1 MLSSLGAQPLSPSS
15 GRVWGAM
22 RVGQSDEIGDEVV
35 EPLQGVSVPSR
46 TTIAAGYRP
55 VPTVIEHSA
64 SKSRLGSGGLI
75 LLLTSSG
82 LAPAWALQGVAVPA
96 VRVGRPN
103 LESEVSALS
112 VAVHFEDVAV
122 QAGLTAPN
130 ISGQEHT
137 KEYILET
144 TGNGVAI
151 IDYDNDGLADIFLPN
166 ASTFQGPQEMRAA
179 STQRLYRNVGNL
191 RFKDVT
197 EAAGLRRTGW
207 GQGVCV
213 GDYDNDGYRD
223 LFVTFWGHSSLY
235 RNQGDGTFL
244 DVTSVVGLKSPTVRW
259 DTGCTFVDYDLD
271 GRLDLAV
278 AGYVGFDKEKI
289 PKPGSEGFCK
299 WKGLPVMCGPRG
311 LPFGRNYLFRNVANG
326 QFKDVSESSGI
337 GLPTTRYTLGIL
349 ATDFDNDGYPDIYGA
364 CDSTPS
370 LLYHNQQDGTFA
382 EIGILAGVALN
393 EDGQE
398 QAGMGV
404 AAADYDEDGFM
415 DLVKTNFADD
425 VSNLY
430 RNNGDGTF
438 TDMVYLSGLGS
449 ETQFLG
455 WGVHFLDVD
464 HDGRLDVLLVNG
476 HVYPEIDQ
484 ADLQSRYHQQRQLY
498 WNVGQ
503 GRFKD
508 ISNESGPGIEEEWS
522 SRGSA
527 VGDLDNDGSL
537 EVVINNMGD
546 RPSLLRNSAAH
557 GSWLLV
563 RLEGVQSNRD
573 AIGARVSV
581 VVGNR
586 RLSRELQGGSGY
598 ISQDDSRLHFGLGGH
613 EEYDSIEVEWP
624 GGQSETFGTGKAN
637 RMVVLREGEGSAPAM

>member
-1 MLSSLGAQPLSPSS
+1 MKK
-15 GRVWGAM
+15 RV
-22 RVGQSDEIGDEVV
+22 V
-35 EPLQGVSVPSR
+35 L
-46 TTIAAGYRP
+46 
-55 VPTVIEHSA
+55 A
-64 SKSRLGSGGLI
+64 SLI
-75 LLLTSSG
+75 LLLPLFV
-82 LAPAWALQGVAVPA
+82 LAPVWALQGVAVPNA
-96 VRVGRPN
+96 RSVEPT
-103 LESEVSALS
+103 LESETNLPS
-112 VAVHFEDVAV
+112 VAINFEDLAV
-122 QAGLTAPN
+122 RAGLTATN
-130 ISGQEHT
+130 VSGQEHT

-151 IDYDNDGLADIFLPN
+151 FDYDNDGLMDIFLPN
-166 ASTFQGPQEMRAA
+166 ASMFQAPQETQTAP
-179 STQRLYRNVGNL
+179 TQRLYQNLGEL

-197 EAAGLRRTGW
+197 DEAGLRRTGW

-213 GDYDNDGYRD
+213 GDYDNDSYRD
-223 LFVTFWGHSSLY
+223 LFVTSWGRSTLY
-235 RNQGDGTFL
+235 RNQGDGSFV
-244 DVTSVVGLKSPTVRW
+244 DVTSDVGLKSSSVRW

-278 AGYVGFDKEKI
+278 AGYVEFDKEKT
-289 PKPGSEGFCK
+289 PKPGSGGFCK

-311 LPFGRNYLFRNVANG
+311 LPFGRNYLFHNETNG
-326 QFKDVSESSGI
+326 QFKDVSQASGI

-349 ATDFDNDGYPDIYGA
+349 ATDFDNDGYPDLYGA

-370 LLYHNQQDGTFA
+370 LLYHNQQDGTFV

-404 AAADYDEDGFM
+404 AAADYDDDGLI

-425 VSNLY
+425 VPNLY

-449 ETQFLG
+449 ETRFLG

-498 WNVGQ
+498 WNIGQ

-508 ISNESGPGIEEEWS
+508 ISSESGLGIQADWS

-546 RPSLLRNSAAH
+546 RPSLLRNSAAR
-557 GSWLLV
+557 GTWLLIQ
-563 RLEGVQSNRD
+563 LEGVQSNRD

-581 VVGNR
+581 IVGDR
-586 RLSRELQGGSGY
+586 RLSGEMQGGSGY
-598 ISQDDSRLHFGLGGH
+598 ISQNDSRLHFGLRNDDRY
-613 EEYDSIEVEWP
+613 EKIEVQWP
-624 GGQSETFGTGKAN
+624 GGRSEIFGQGEAN
-637 RMVVLREGEGSAPAM
+637 RIVALREGEGQTPAR

>member
-1 MLSSLGAQPLSPSS
+1 MT
-15 GRVWGAM
+15 VNT
-22 RVGQSDEIGDEVV
+22 
-35 EPLQGVSVPSR
+35 R
-46 TTIAAGYRP
+46 TTVAVACLRVPAAYIP
-55 VPTVIEHSA
+55 SA
-64 SKSRLGSGGLI
+64 LKSRVALGSLTV
-75 LLLTSSG
+75 LLALSG
-82 LAPAWALQGVAVPA
+82 LASAWALQGVAVPTA
-96 VRVGRPN
+96 RGARPKFETETN
-103 LESEVSALS
+103 LPSI
-112 VAVHFEDVAV
+112 AVHFEDLAIR
-122 QAGLTAPN
+122 AGLTARN
-130 ISGQEHT
+130 VSGQENT

-151 IDYDNDGLADIFLPN
+151 FDYDNDGLMDIFLPN
-166 ASTFQGPQEMRAA
+166 ASTFQGPREGKTAP
-179 STQRLYRNVGNL
+179 TQRLYKNL
-191 RFKDVT
+191 GDLQFKDVT
-197 EAAGLRRTGW
+197 DEAGLRRTGW

-213 GDYDNDGYRD
+213 GDFDNDGYRD

-235 RNQGDGTFL
+235 RNQGDGSFL
-244 DVTSVVGLKSPTVRW
+244 DVTSAVGLKSPAVRW

-278 AGYVGFDKEKI
+278 AGYVNFSQEKT
-289 PKPGSEGFCK
+289 PKPGSGGYCK

-311 LPFGRNYLFRNVANG
+311 LPFGRNYLFHNEANG
-326 QFKDVSESSGI
+326 QFKDVSEESGI

-349 ATDFDNDGYPDIYGA
+349 ATDFDNDGYPDLYGA

-370 LLYHNQQDGTFA
+370 LLYHNQRDGTFA
-382 EIGILAGVALN
+382 EIGILAGAALN

-404 AAADYDEDGFM
+404 AVADYDDDGFM
-415 DLVKTNFADD
+415 DLVKSNFADD
-425 VSNLY
+425 VPNLY

-449 ETQFLG
+449 ETKFLG

-484 ADLQSRYHQQRQLY
+484 SDLQSRYRQQRQLY
-498 WNVGQ
+498 WNIGQ

-508 ISNESGPGIEEEWS
+508 ISSESGPGIEATWS

-537 EVVINNMGD
+537 EVVINNMGA
-546 RPSLLRNSAAH
+546 RPSLLRNS
-557 GSWLLV
+557 GSRGTWLLV
-563 RLEGVQSNRD
+563 QLEGVHSNRD

-581 VVGNR
+581 SIRGR
-586 RLSRELQGGSGY
+586 RLSSEIQGGSGY
-598 ISQDDSRLHFGLGGH
+598 ISQNDSRLHFGLGNDDR
-613 EEYDSIEVEWP
+613 YDRIEVQWP
-624 GGQSETFGTGKAN
+624 SAGKEIFEQGKAN
-637 RMVVLREGEGSAPAM
+637 QIVVLREGEGRASAR

>member
-1 MLSSLGAQPLSPSS
+1 MRLGQTN
-15 GRVWGAM
+15 
-22 RVGQSDEIGDEVV
+22 EIGDEVV
-35 EPLQGVSVPSR
+35 ERFQGVTDSS
-46 TTIAAGYRP
+46 TTTVAVGCHR
-55 VPTVIEHSA
+55 VPTVLVHSA
-64 SKSRLGSGGLI
+64 LKRRVAFGCLT
-75 LLLTSSG
+75 LLLTLSG

-96 VRVGRPN
+96 ARVAPPRLETETN
-103 LESEVSALS
+103 LLP
-112 VAVHFEDVAV
+112 VAVHFEDLAIR
-122 QAGLTAPN
+122 AGLTAPN
-130 ISGQEHT
+130 VSGQEHT

-151 IDYDNDGLADIFLPN
+151 FDYDNDGLVDIFLPN
-166 ASTFQGPQEMRAA
+166 ASTFQGRQELKAA
-179 STQRLYRNVGNL
+179 PTQRLYQNLGEL

-197 EAAGLRRTGW
+197 DEAGLRRTGW

-235 RNQGDGTFL
+235 RNQGDGSFL
-244 DVTSVVGLKSPTVRW
+244 DVTSVVGLESPTLRW
-259 DTGCTFVDYDLD
+259 DSGCTFVDYDLD

-278 AGYVGFDKEKI
+278 AGYVNFHKEKT
-289 PKPGSEGFCK
+289 PKPGSGGFCK

-311 LPFGRNYLFRNVANG
+311 LPFGRNYLFHNEANG
-326 QFKDVSESSGI
+326 QFKDVSEASGI
-337 GLPTTRYTLGIL
+337 GLPTTRYTLAIL
-349 ATDFDNDGYPDIYGA
+349 ATDFDNDGYPDLYGA

-370 LLYHNQQDGTFA
+370 LLYHNRQDGTFA

-404 AAADYDEDGFM
+404 AVADYDEDGLM

-425 VSNLY
+425 VPNLF

-449 ETQFLG
+449 ETKFLG

-476 HVYPEIDQ
+476 HVYPEIDG
-484 ADLQSRYHQQRQLY
+484 ADLQSRYYQQRQLY

-503 GRFKD
+503 GRFRD
-508 ISNESGPGIEEEWS
+508 ISSESGPGIQEKWS

-546 RPSLLRNSAAH
+546 RPSLLRNSATR
-557 GSWLLV
+557 GTWLLV

-581 VVGNR
+581 IVGDR
-586 RLSRELQGGSGY
+586 RLSGEMQGGSGY
-598 ISQDDSRLHFGLGGH
+598 ISQNDSRLHFGLRND
-613 EEYDSIEVEWP
+613 ERYDHIEVQWP
-624 GGQSETFGTGKAN
+624 GGRSEIFGQGKAN
-637 RMVVLREGEGSAPAM
+637 RIVVLREGEGRAPAR

>member
-1 MLSSLGAQPLSPSS
+1 MRLGPVNEVDA
-15 GRVWGAM
+15 
-22 RVGQSDEIGDEVV
+22 DVV
-35 EPLQGVSVPSR
+35 ERIRGVPVSSS
-46 TTIAAGYRP
+46 TTIAAGGRQ
-55 VPTVIEHSA
+55 VPTAFAHAALKICVA
-64 SKSRLGSGGLI
+64 FGCLI
-75 LLLTSSG
+75 LLLPLSG
-82 LAPAWALQGVAVPA
+82 LTPAFALQGVAVPA
-96 VRVGRPN
+96 ARVARPSFEGETN
-103 LESEVSALS
+103 LPP
-112 VAVHFEDVAV
+112 VAVHFEDLAV
-122 QAGLTAPN
+122 RAGLTARN
-130 ISGQEHT
+130 VSGQEHT

-151 IDYDNDGLADIFLPN
+151 FDYDNDGLADIFLPN
-166 ASTFQGPQEMRAA
+166 ASMFQEPQEAKSA
-179 STQRLYRNVGNL
+179 PTQRLYQNLGEL

-197 EAAGLRRTGW
+197 DEAGLRRTGW

-213 GDYDNDGYRD
+213 GDYDNDGHRD

-235 RNQGDGTFL
+235 RNQGDGTFRE
-244 DVTSVVGLKSPTVRW
+244 VTSAVGLQSSTVRW

-278 AGYVGFDKEKI
+278 AGYVNFDKEQI
-289 PKPGSEGFCK
+289 PKPGSGGYCK

-311 LPFGRNYLFRNVANG
+311 LPFGRNYLFRNEANG
-326 QFKDVSESSGI
+326 QFRDVSETSGI

-349 ATDFDNDGYPDIYGA
+349 TTDFDNDGYPDLYGA

-382 EIGILAGVALN
+382 ETGILAGVALN

-404 AAADYDEDGFM
+404 AVADYDDDGLI

-425 VSNLY
+425 VPNLY

-438 TDMVYLSGLGS
+438 TDMVYLSGLGT
-449 ETQFLG
+449 ETKFLG

-464 HDGRLDVLLVNG
+464 HDGRLEVFIVNG

-484 ADLQSRYHQQRQLY
+484 ADLQSRYRQQRQLY
-498 WNVGQ
+498 WNIGQ

-508 ISNESGPGIEEEWS
+508 ISSESGPGILERWS

-546 RPSLLRNSAAH
+546 RPSLLRNSATR
-557 GSWLLV
+557 GTWLLV
-563 RLEGVQSNRD
+563 QLEGVQSNRD

-581 VVGNR
+581 MVGDR
-586 RLSRELQGGSGY
+586 RLSGEMQGGTGY
-598 ISQDDSRLHFGLGGH
+598 ISQNDSRLHFGLGNDDR
-613 EEYDSIEVEWP
+613 YDHIEVQWP
-624 GGQSETFGTGKAN
+624 GGRSEIFGQGKAN
-637 RMVVLREGEGSAPAM
+637 RIVLLREGEGRVPAR

>member
-1 MLSSLGAQPLSPSS
+1 MTISSMTAGA
-15 GRVWGAM
+15 
-22 RVGQSDEIGDEVV
+22 VG
-35 EPLQGVSVPSR
+35 SR
-46 TTIAAGYRP
+46 WI
-55 VPTVIEHSA
+55 PTALVHSA
-64 SKSRLGSGGLI
+64 LRSHVAFVWPI
-75 LLLTSSG
+75 LVLTLSG
-82 LAPAWALQGVAVPA
+82 LGPAWALQGVAVPA
-96 VRVGRPN
+96 ARVARPN
-103 LESEVSALS
+103 LESEANLPP
-112 VAVHFEDVAV
+112 VAVHFEDLAV
-122 QAGLTAPN
+122 RAGLTARN
-130 ISGQEHT
+130 VSGQDHT

-151 IDYDNDGLADIFLPN
+151 FDYDNDGLVDIFLPN
-166 ASTFQGPQEMRAA
+166 ASMFQGSEEAKTVR
-179 STQRLYRNVGNL
+179 TQHLYQNLGEL

-197 EAAGLRRTGW
+197 AEAGLRRTGW

-235 RNQGDGTFL
+235 RNQGDGTFR
-244 DVTSVVGLKSPTVRW
+244 DVTSAVGLKSPTVRW

-278 AGYVGFDKEKI
+278 AGYVSFDKEKI
-289 PKPGSEGFCK
+289 PKPGSGGFCK

-311 LPFGRNYLFRNVANG
+311 LPFGRNYLFRNEANG
-326 QFKDVSESSGI
+326 QFKDVSETSGI

-349 ATDFDNDGYPDIYGA
+349 ATDFDNDGYPDLYGA

-370 LLYHNQQDGTFA
+370 LLYHNQQDGSFA
-382 EIGILAGVALN
+382 EVGILAGVALN

-404 AAADYDEDGFM
+404 AVADYDGDGLM
-415 DLVKTNFADD
+415 DFVKTNFADD
-425 VSNLY
+425 VPNLY

-449 ETQFLG
+449 ETEFLG

-464 HDGRLDVLLVNG
+464 HDGRLDVFIVNG

-484 ADLQSRYHQQRQLY
+484 ADLQSRYHQERQLY
-498 WNVGQ
+498 WNIGK

-508 ISNESGPGIEEEWS
+508 ISGESGPGILESWS

-546 RPSLLRNSAAH
+546 RPSLLQNSATK
-557 GSWLLV
+557 GTWLLV
-563 RLEGVQSNRD
+563 QLEGVQSNRD

-581 VVGNR
+581 MVGDR
-586 RLSRELQGGSGY
+586 RLSGEIQGGSGY
-598 ISQDDSRLHFGLGGH
+598 ISQNDSRLHFGLGNDDL
-613 EEYDSIEVEWP
+613 YDRIEVQWP
-624 GGQSETFGTGKAN
+624 GSGSEIFGQGEAN
-637 RMVVLREGEGSAPAM
+637 RIIVLREGEGQAPAR

>member
-1 MLSSLGAQPLSPSS
+1 MRLGST
-15 GRVWGAM
+15 
-22 RVGQSDEIGDEVV
+22 DEIGADVV
-35 EPLQGVSVPSR
+35 ERIRRVTDCAR
-46 TTIAAGYRP
+46 TTVAVGGRQLLTAFAGAVLRSC
-55 VPTVIEHSA
+55 VPF
-64 SKSRLGSGGLI
+64 GCLI
-75 LLLTSSG
+75 LPLTLSG
-82 LAPAWALQGVAVPA
+82 LAPALALQGVAVPA
-96 VRVGRPN
+96 AR
-103 LESEVSALS
+103 
-112 VAVHFEDVAV
+112 AVPPSFEGETTLPPVTIHFEDLAV
-122 QAGLTAPN
+122 RAGLTAHN
-130 ISGQEHT
+130 VSGQEHT

-151 IDYDNDGLADIFLPN
+151 FDYDNDGLPDIFLPN
-166 ASTFQGPQEMRAA
+166 ASMFQEPQEAKTA
-179 STQRLYRNVGNL
+179 PTQRLYRNLGGL

-197 EAAGLRRTGW
+197 NEAGLRRTGW

-235 RNQGDGTFL
+235 RNEGDGTFR
-244 DVTSVVGLKSPTVRW
+244 DVTSAVGLLSPTVRW

-278 AGYVGFDKEKI
+278 AGYVNFDKQKI
-289 PKPGSEGFCK
+289 PKPGSGGYCK

-311 LPFGRNYLFRNVANG
+311 LPFGRNYLFRNEANG
-326 QFKDVSESSGI
+326 QFKDVSETSGI
-337 GLPTTRYTLGIL
+337 GLPATRYTLGIL
-349 ATDFDNDGYPDIYGA
+349 TTDFNDDGYPDIYGA

-404 AAADYDEDGFM
+404 AVADYDDDGLI
-415 DLVKTNFADD
+415 DLIKTNFADD
-425 VSNLY
+425 VPNLY

-449 ETQFLG
+449 ETKFLG

-464 HDGRLDVLLVNG
+464 HDGRLDIFIVNG
-476 HVYPEIDQ
+476 HVYPEIDR
-484 ADLQSRYHQQRQLY
+484 ADLQSRYHQERQLY
-498 WNVGQ
+498 WNIGE

-508 ISNESGPGIEEEWS
+508 ISSESGPGILESWS

-527 VGDLDNDGSL
+527 VGDLNNDGSL

-546 RPSLLRNSAAH
+546 RPSLLQNSATR
-557 GSWLLV
+557 GTWLLIQ
-563 RLEGVQSNRD
+563 LEGVHSNRD
-573 AIGARVSV
+573 AIGARVAV
-581 VVGNR
+581 IVGDR
-586 RLSRELQGGSGY
+586 RLSGEIQGGSGY
-598 ISQDDSRLHFGLGGH
+598 ISQNDSRLHFGLGNDDR
-613 EEYDSIEVEWP
+613 YDQIEVQWP
-624 GGQSETFGTGKAN
+624 GGQSEVFEQGEAN
-637 RMVVLREGEGSAPAM
+637 RIVLLREGEGRAQAR

>member
-1 MLSSLGAQPLSPSS
+1 MSPSTS
-15 GRVWGAM
+15 RVSDSM
-22 RVGQSDEIGDEVV
+22 RVGQRDEIGGDVV
-35 EPLQGVSVPSR
+35 EPLQGVGVPSS
-46 TTIAAGYRP
+46 TTIAADYRP
-55 VPTVIEHSA
+55 VPNVLAQLS
-64 SKSRLGSGGLI
+64 SKSRLVFGCLV
-75 LLLTSSG
+75 LVLTSLG

-96 VRVGRPN
+96 VRVGRTN
-103 LESEVSALS
+103 LENEISMLS
-112 VAVHFEDVAV
+112 VAVHFEDLAV
-122 QAGLTAPN
+122 QAGLTALN
-130 ISGQEHT
+130 VSGQEHT
-137 KEYILET
+137 KDYIVET

-151 IDYDNDGLADIFLPN
+151 FDYDNDGLVDIFLPN
-166 ASTFQGPQEMRAA
+166 ASLFQEPQEMQAA
-179 STQRLYRNVGNL
+179 PTQRLYRNIGDL

-197 EAAGLRRTGW
+197 ESAGLTRTGW

-244 DVTSVVGLKSPTVRW
+244 DVTSVVGLKSPMVRW

-278 AGYVGFDKEKI
+278 AGYVGFDKEKT
-289 PKPGSEGFCK
+289 PKPGSEGYCK

-311 LPFGRNYLFRNVANG
+311 LPFGRNFLFHNMANG
-326 QFKDVSESSGI
+326 QFRDVSESSGI
-337 GLPTTRYTLGIL
+337 GSPTTRYTLGIL

-370 LLYHNQQDGTFA
+370 LLYHNQQDGTFV

-404 AAADYDEDGFM
+404 AAADYDEDGFT

-449 ETQFLG
+449 ETEFLG

-464 HDGRLDVLLVNG
+464 HDGRLDILLVNG

-508 ISNESGPGIEEEWS
+508 ISNESGPGIREAWS

-546 RPSLLRNSAAH
+546 RPSLLRNSAAR
-557 GSWLLV
+557 GSWLSI
-563 RLEGVQSNRD
+563 RLEGVRSNRD

-586 RLSRELQGGSGY
+586 RFSRELQGGSGY
-598 ISQDDSRLHFGLGGH
+598 ISQDDSRLHFGLVDH
-613 EEYDSIEVEWP
+613 EEYDAIEVEWP
-624 GGQSETFGTGKAN
+624 GGQPEIFGAGKAN
-637 RMVVLREGEGSAPAM
+637 RIVVLTEGKGGAPAR